1 MRPGVVSRSGARGAP
16 SIVVSAQRATARR
29 GRAIS
34 EMVSQ
39 AGRRESDLRD
49 MQWVAPLGS
58 YRITGTYGLSS
69 SLWSSTHTGLDLA
82 APTGTPVMAVSS
94 GQVSEAGWAGSYG
107 YRTIVTATDGTQ
119 IWYCHQSRIDVEAG
133 QSVDRAQQ
141 IGLVGATGNVTGAHL
156 HIEVRPGG
164 GDPVDPY
171 AALMDRGVLL

>member
-1 MRPGVVSRSGARGAP
+1 
-16 SIVVSAQRATARR
+16 
-29 GRAIS
+29 
-34 EMVSQ
+34 MVSQ